1 MYNLQ
6 ELSSLPISY
15 KLDSEY
21 FEVGSAYIIRLGT
34 NDFRVGLLIYYKEDS
49 VTFKILEKG
58 EVIDLTLTV
67 DQLRFNNYWLVKM
80 EPDYENGKFQNE

>member
-1 MYNLQ
+1 MNGIKV
-6 ELSSLPISY
+6 EY

-80 EPDYENGKFQNE
+80 IPDYENGKFQNE

>member
-1 MYNLQ
+1 MNGIKV
-6 ELSSLPISY
+6 EY

-67 DQLRFNNYWLVKM
+67 DQLRFHNYWLVKM
-80 EPDYENGKFQNE
+80 IPDYENGKFQNE

>member
-1 MYNLQ
+1 MNGKDI
-6 ELSSLPISY
+6 EY
-15 KLDSEY
+15 KLNSDY
-21 FEVGSAYIIRLGT
+21 FEVGCAYQIRLNP
-34 NDFRVGLLIYYKEDS
+34 NDFRVGLLIKYKEDS

-80 EPDYENGKFQNE
+80 IPDYENGKFQNE

>member
-1 MYNLQ
+1 MNGIKV
-6 ELSSLPISY
+6 EY

-21 FEVGSAYIIRLGT
+21 FEVGSAYMIRLGT

-67 DQLRFNNYWLVKM
+67 DQLRVNNYWLVQMK
-80 EPDYENGKFQNE
+80 PDYANGKFQNE

>member
-1 MYNLQ
+1 MNGINV
-6 ELSSLPISY
+6 EY

-21 FEVGSAYIIRLGT
+21 FEVGCAYEMCLGT

-67 DQLRFNNYWLVKM
+67 DQLRFHDYWLVKM
-80 EPDYENGKFQNE
+80 KPDYKDGKFQYE

>member
-1 MYNLQ
+1 MNGIKV
-6 ELSSLPISY
+6 EY
-15 KLDSEY
+15 KLDPEY
-21 FEVGSAYIIRLGT
+21 FEVGSAYKIRLGT

-67 DQLRFNNYWLVKM
+67 DQLRFHNYWLVKM
-80 EPDYENGKFQNE
+80 KPDYENGKFQNE

>member
-1 MYNLQ
+1 MNGIKV
-6 ELSSLPISY
+6 EY

-21 FEVGSAYIIRLGT
+21 FEVGCAYQIRLGT
-34 NDFRVGLLIYYKEDS
+34 NDFRVGLLIDYKEDS

-80 EPDYENGKFQNE
+80 IPDYENGKFQNE

>member
-1 MYNLQ
+1 MNGIKV
-6 ELSSLPISY
+6 EY

-21 FEVGSAYIIRLGT
+21 FEVGSAYKIRLGI

-58 EVIDLTLTV
+58 KVIDLTLTV
-67 DQLRFNNYWLVKM
+67 DQLRFHNYWLVKM
-80 EPDYENGKFQNE
+80 KPDYENGKFQNE

>member
-1 MYNLQ
+1 MNRIKV
-6 ELSSLPISY
+6 EY

-80 EPDYENGKFQNE
+80 IPDYENGKFQNE

>member
-1 MYNLQ
+1 MNGIKV
-6 ELSSLPISY
+6 EY

-21 FEVGSAYIIRLGT
+21 FEVGSAYMIRLGT

-80 EPDYENGKFQNE
+80 KPDYENGKFQNE